1 MRTTLGELPYFDQ
14 HFISD
19 NGNVL
24 DVLHITQGMLLRF
37 PPGRILRWLVI
48 ASGGMNELW
57 GYNKQET
64 VLQVQ
69 NATWKH
75 YEETDLNC
83 GLLASMTGIMG
94 FSGDL
99 ASFSD
104 ETLAQIKQYTA
115 YYAANRA
122 SFQRSEATLLTPPQ
136 SIDHRHGTIG
146 FQITDPVL
154 DKHFIFAFYRDC
166 DGMAGT
172 VFPLQGLCPE
182 KQYRVRK
189 VTFDG
194 AEEACQKYSGAE
206 LNYDG
211 LEFVF
216 EIEQHGD
223 FKAILM
229 EVFPE

>member
-1 MRTTLGELPYFDQ
+1 M
-14 HFISD
+14 
-19 NGNVL
+19 
-24 DVLHITQGMLLRF
+24 
-37 PPGRILRWLVI
+37 
-48 ASGGMNELW
+48 
-57 GYNKQET
+57 
-64 VLQVQ
+64 
-69 NATWKH
+69 
-75 YEETDLNC
+75 
-83 GLLASMTGIMG
+83 
-94 FSGDL
+94 
-99 ASFSD
+99 
-104 ETLAQIKQYTA
+104 
-115 YYAANRA
+115 
-122 SFQRSEATLLTPPQ
+122 LTPPQ

-166 DGMAGT
+166 DGMTGT

-194 AEEACQKYSGAE
+194 AEEAGQKYSGAE
-206 LNYDG
+206 LSYDG